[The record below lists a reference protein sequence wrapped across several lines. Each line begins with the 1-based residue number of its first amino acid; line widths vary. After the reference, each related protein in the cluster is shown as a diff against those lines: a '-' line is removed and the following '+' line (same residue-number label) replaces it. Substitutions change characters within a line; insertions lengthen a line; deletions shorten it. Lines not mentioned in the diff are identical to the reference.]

1 MATILCVEDEDVL
14 REDLVEEL
22 TDYGYNVLS
31 ARNGAEGFKIV
42 SENKNLDLVLSDISM
57 PVLDGMGLLRKIRE
71 SKAPFSSTPFVFLSA
86 MSDNKHM
93 IEGKSLGVDDYIIK
107 PVNFDLLLSTIAK
120 QLAKSQSKAPQT
132 AKPQTEK
139 TTVTPIS
146 AGIAA
151 AQNKAAKPGE
161 QQPHLA
167 PRPAPV
173 TKTPAAAPASTV
185 ARPQSPSLKAAGT
198 ASQTA
203 PVSSPSAIPSS
214 SPQTEGILNT
224 QAPPF
229 PDDARLVAGRFQL
242 LGIDKLKEKV
252 GDKWEHHQR
261 LIHNIMVSVVSKNIG
276 PLDSCRISEDGD
288 MMVCFSQLNEV
299 EARFKLDA
307 IRKEVW
313 IKLLG
318 EEGYK
323 DDLAI
328 SAQAFEIKGQ
338 AYEVEVEEEE
348 YTKAK
353 DPWDII
359 QKRIEQSARAT
370 QEKVDIFLQE
380 ILERA
385 EIRFTR
391 LQNTAGDN
399 LPLSLASFDDFGQ
412 ERQQKI
418 DQVIDET
425 DPRRLIIEG
434 AYIGQ
439 TTGYMISNLID
450 MAAAGVIMK
459 LDYQLC
465 TNKKEF
471 DRVLILL
478 ESLPQKSRE
487 RLIIA
492 LTGLPNHIHLT
503 KISDLMA
510 RLRPFCKMGATELQL
525 HMPGDH
531 HFDMLGV
538 TILILDYHEALAMG
552 RHSKTKYIQ
561 AIKTIKLKKKRVMV
575 LNAPKGKE
583 KILNSLDGDFIHIR
597 DTELF

>member
-22 TDYGYNVLS
+22 TDYGYKVLS

-42 SENKNLDLVLSDISM
+42 SETKDLDLVLSDISM

-71 SKAPFSSTPFVFLSA
+71 SKAPYASTPFVFLSA

-120 QLAKSQSKAPQT
+120 QLTKSKSRSAAPPGAPTAPSTVYPQAKPNKPDERMPNSPTARAQNQNPHPIPSPKPTSVAGSASPPPVSIAPTMAKSIPQPANSPGIPPST
-132 AKPQTEK
+132 AALQN
-139 TTVTPIS
+139 
-146 AGIAA
+146 AG
-151 AQNKAAKPGE
+151 G
-161 QQPHLA
+161 
-167 PRPAPV
+167 
-173 TKTPAAAPASTV
+173 
-185 ARPQSPSLKAAGT
+185 
-198 ASQTA
+198 
-203 PVSSPSAIPSS
+203 
-214 SPQTEGILNT
+214 LNT
-224 QAPPF
+224 QPPPF

-323 DDLAI
+323 DDLEI
-328 SAQAFEIKGQ
+328 STQAFEIKGQ

-359 QKRIEQSARAT
+359 QKRIEQSARST

-412 ERQQKI
+412 
-418 DQVIDET
+418 
-425 DPRRLIIEG
+425 
-434 AYIGQ
+434 
-439 TTGYMISNLID
+439 
-450 MAAAGVIMK
+450 
-459 LDYQLC
+459 
-465 TNKKEF
+465 
-471 DRVLILL
+471 
-478 ESLPQKSRE
+478 
-487 RLIIA
+487 
-492 LTGLPNHIHLT
+492 
-503 KISDLMA
+503 
-510 RLRPFCKMGATELQL
+510 
-525 HMPGDH
+525 
-531 HFDMLGV
+531 
-538 TILILDYHEALAMG
+538 
-552 RHSKTKYIQ
+552 
-561 AIKTIKLKKKRVMV
+561 
-575 LNAPKGKE
+575 
-583 KILNSLDGDFIHIR
+583 
-597 DTELF
+597 